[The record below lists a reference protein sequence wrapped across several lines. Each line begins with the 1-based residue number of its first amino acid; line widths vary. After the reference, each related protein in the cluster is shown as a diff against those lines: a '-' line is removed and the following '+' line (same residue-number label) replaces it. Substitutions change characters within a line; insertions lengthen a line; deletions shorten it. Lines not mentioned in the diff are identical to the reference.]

1 MRIDVDAMFD
11 DLEAEYR
18 RTPTSMSGKLWALRQ
33 ETNISSHNPSPEV
46 ILERSVVMMARRGRM
61 TGYYNQCPA
70 ASGIFGPY
78 KDRRSAVDL
87 VHWSGA
93 AASARLIE
101 LKWMS
106 GEPGGALAQI
116 LRYGVLYVL
125 CRAHRKELPLD
136 RRPLMDARRIAL
148 EVVAPQAYYAGSN
161 LGAFVAYANSGL
173 RALARAK
180 IGETFSMSLGA
191 YAFPRKFD
199 RIPFATGGQA
209 AAMCDTA
216 ELTDGARRVRDAFGA
231 LSPIW
236 PSR

>member
-1 MRIDVDAMFD
+1 MRIDVNAMFNG
-11 DLEAEYR
+11 LEAEYR

-33 ETNISSHNPSPEV
+33 ETNISSHNPYPEV

-70 ASGIFGPY
+70 ASGVFGPY

-87 VHWSGA
+87 VHWSDA
-93 AASARLIE
+93 DASAQLIE

-125 CRAHRKELPLD
+125 CRVHREELPLD

-161 LGAFVAYANSGL
+161 FGAFVAHANSGL

-180 IGETFSMSLGA
+180 IGEAFSMSLGA
-191 YAFPRKFD
+191 YAFPREFD
-199 RIPFATGGQA
+199 RVPFATGGQA

-216 ELTDGARRVRDAFGA
+216 ELTDGARRIRDAFGA
-231 LSPIW
+231 LSPVW
-236 PSR
+236 QSR

>member
-1 MRIDVDAMFD
+1 MFN

-18 RTPTSMSGKLWALRQ
+18 NTPTSMSGNLWALRQ

-46 ILERSVVMMARRGRM
+46 ILERSVVMMARRERM

-70 ASGIFGPY
+70 ASGIFAPY

-93 AASARLIE
+93 DMSARLIE

-106 GEPGGALAQI
+106 GGPGEALAQI

-125 CRAHRKELPLD
+125 CRVHREELLD

-161 LGAFVAYANSGL
+161 FDTFVARANSESSRPCPREDRRSVFHVAGRLCFSAEIRSGPL
-173 RALARAK
+173 RDRRTGRRDVRHGRTDRRRAPDSRR
-180 IGETFSMSLGA
+180 F
-191 YAFPRKFD
+191 
-199 RIPFATGGQA
+199 
-209 AAMCDTA
+209 
-216 ELTDGARRVRDAFGA
+216 RRVVPGLAK
-231 LSPIW
+231 SIE
-236 PSR
+236 